1 MAVQLYTK
9 DMGGAASMGDQSLI
23 RVRWNT
29 LANGDTGA
37 PMPWGEWADRT
48 MHFWVTNAAG
58 GVSVGGVGGSVS
70 FEGSND
76 YDPNTGNA
84 GTWTVLND
92 QLGNALTFAFSG
104 GAALR
109 QNTEAPLWVRPHV
122 TAGDGTTACNVVAA
136 LRRIQPMISH

>member
-9 DMGGAASMGDQSLI
+9 DLGGAAGMGDGSLI

-29 LANGDTGA
+29 MANGDTGS
-37 PMPWGEWADRT
+37 PLPWGEWADRT
-48 MHFWVTNAAG
+48 AHFWTTNSAG
-58 GVSVGGVGGSVS
+58 TASTLGAGGSVS

-84 GTWTVLND
+84 GTWTVLTD
-92 QLGNALTFAFSG
+92 QNGSVMTYTAIGLK
-104 GAALR
+104 
-109 QNTEAPLWVRPHV
+109 QCTESPLWVRPHV
-122 TAGDGTTACNVVAA
+122 TAGDGTTACNVVAS